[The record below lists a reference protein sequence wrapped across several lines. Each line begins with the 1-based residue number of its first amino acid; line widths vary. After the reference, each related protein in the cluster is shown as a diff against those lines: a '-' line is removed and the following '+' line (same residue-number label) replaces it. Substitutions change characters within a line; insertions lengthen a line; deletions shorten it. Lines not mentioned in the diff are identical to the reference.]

1 MNCHKA
7 EELLSRALDG
17 EVSAEERVA
26 LDAHV
31 ASCANCRALREEW
44 SQYSAILRDQKIEPA
59 QTAEALWADVQ
70 RAIRLQGEQPAGDA
84 LPVFGWRLRWAGV
97 MIVAVLLGMSAF
109 GLWRLRQPGPET
121 AQADERSVEVEFVET
136 DVPGASPMVYQD
148 EESGWTVIWV
158 AGMEGGS
165 ESGQGS

>member
-1 MNCHKA
+1 MNCHQA

-17 EVSAEERVA
+17 ELSQEHLAA

-31 ASCANCRALREEW
+31 ASCASCRALRDEW
-44 SQYSAILRDQKIEPA
+44 SKYSGMLRDQSIEPA

-70 RAIRLQGEQPAGDA
+70 RAIRLQGDHPEDDA

-109 GLWRLRQPGPET
+109 GLWRLRQPGQET
-121 AQADERSVEVEFVET
+121 AQVNERSVEVEFVET

-158 AGMEGGS
+158 AGMESSS